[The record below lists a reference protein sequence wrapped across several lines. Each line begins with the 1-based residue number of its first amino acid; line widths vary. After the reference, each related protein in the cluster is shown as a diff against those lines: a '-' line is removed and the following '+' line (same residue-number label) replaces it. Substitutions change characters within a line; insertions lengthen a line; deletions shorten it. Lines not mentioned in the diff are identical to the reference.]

1 MKKEQRLKIL
11 KHNDKRF
18 LADLKRVR
26 GVVVF
31 VDHSECFLACRKN
44 ELAREAEEAKIE
56 YYISDAIY
64 KVKREV
70 MVVI

>member
-1 MKKEQRLKIL
+1 M
-11 KHNDKRF
+11 
-18 LADLKRVR
+18 
-26 GVVVF
+26 F